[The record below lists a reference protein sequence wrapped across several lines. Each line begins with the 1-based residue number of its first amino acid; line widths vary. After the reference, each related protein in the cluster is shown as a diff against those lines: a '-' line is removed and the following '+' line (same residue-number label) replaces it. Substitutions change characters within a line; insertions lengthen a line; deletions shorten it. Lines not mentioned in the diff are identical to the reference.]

1 MDRTFRRNTI
11 ILTGS
16 LAAIIALYAVV
27 YWLPNRRFKTETL
40 RAIQSTREGIESC
53 QKQSTQLTALYA
65 ELGQLQA
72 YDDKMSERIPT
83 ALNVKDFLSTV
94 HSLGQREG
102 VTIAAV
108 TPGLAA
114 DLVGIQQQQIS
125 VTLVGRFH
133 AIARLMFELEA
144 MTRMV
149 DLTDLDIRT
158 VDKTGMEDQLEAKL
172 NVRLFA
178 RPAKSPPPSQNNG

>member
-1 MDRTFRRNTI
+1 MDRAFRRNTI
-11 ILTGS
+11 ILAGS
-16 LAAIIALYAVV
+16 LVAIIALYAVV
-27 YWLPNRRFKTETL
+27 YWLPNRRFKAETL
-40 RAIQSTREGIESC
+40 RAIQSTRDGIETC
-53 QKQSTQLTALYA
+53 KKQGTQLTALNV

-72 YDDKMSERIPT
+72 YNQMMSERIPV
-83 ALNVKDFLSTV
+83 ALNVKDFLATV

-108 TPGLAA
+108 TPGIAA

-125 VTLVGRFH
+125 VTLVGEFH
-133 AIARLMFELEA
+133 AIARLMYELEA

-149 DLTDLDIRT
+149 DLSDLDIRT
-158 VDKTGMEDQLEAKL
+158 IDKAGMEDQLEAKL

-178 RPAKSPPPSQNNG
+178 RPAKPPLPSQNSG